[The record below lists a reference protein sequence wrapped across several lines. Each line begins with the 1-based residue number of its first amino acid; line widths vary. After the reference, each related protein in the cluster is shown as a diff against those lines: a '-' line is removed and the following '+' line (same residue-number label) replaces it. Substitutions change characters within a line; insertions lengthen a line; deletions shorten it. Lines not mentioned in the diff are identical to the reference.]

1 MGTPVNVSLPFSNLP
16 LFQQAQKPLS
26 FSEKKNN
33 FASLPLP
40 FQSSCTSLEP
50 LSELTKVS
58 VDSQTKYA
66 EFRENMLK
74 NMETTRTTK
83 IKKSEQENLNP
94 FTPGTPKTKHND
106 SLDLT
111 PTHHSTPNHAEVKD
125 GKDAAYWERR
135 RKNNEAAKR
144 SLDS

>member
-1 MGTPVNVSLPFSNLP
+1 MGRLTRSSRSSTLSSTWPASPQPSQPVNVSLPFSNLP

-26 FSEKKNN
+26 FSEKKNS

-40 FQSSCTSLEP
+40 FQTSCTSLEP

-83 IKKSEQENLNP
+83 IKKSEQ
-94 FTPGTPKTKHND
+94 
-106 SLDLT
+106 
-111 PTHHSTPNHAEVKD
+111 
-125 GKDAAYWERR
+125 
-135 RKNNEAAKR
+135 
-144 SLDS
+144 